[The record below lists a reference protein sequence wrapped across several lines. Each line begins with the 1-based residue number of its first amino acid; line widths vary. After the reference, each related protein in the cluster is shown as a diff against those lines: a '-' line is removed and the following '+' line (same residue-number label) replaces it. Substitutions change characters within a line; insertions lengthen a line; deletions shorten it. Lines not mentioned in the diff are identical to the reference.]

1 MDNTEALL
9 NAGSSGRQLFGQWG
23 YYCETL
29 ENPFDM
35 EVIRRLICLDMLPK
49 ATAVKIWVIEEMELG
64 WN

>member
-1 MDNTEALL
+1 MDNYEGLL
-9 NAGSSGRQLFGQWG
+9 KGWRSGRQLFGKWG

-35 EVIRRLICLDMLPK
+35 EVIRRLICLDMLPQ
-49 ATAVKIWVIEEMELG
+49 ATAVKIWEIEEMELG